1 MAIQCADYLWEE
13 LQGYAQPLSMAGH
26 TLALTAVVGE
36 PLANCLWESANFGY
50 VLVVPD
56 AVAAALPVEC
66 RTLAVMTT
74 QPLSQE
80 TFQALRQ
87 VQRQYNQADPDYY
100 DSVAS
105 RVDREEEYA
114 ATSTMTVFPLFYLA
128 LVLTLTAAAILTVQ
142 QLSETARYRQQ
153 FTLLHKLGMDR
164 REMVQALRRQFA
176 IYYTMPAVPPG
187 AHRGALYPEPGPGG
201 GAGDHGGAVPAG
213 SAGPADLG
221 AVLCHLSAVYPAG
234 LPQFETECAAGG
246 MRRRP
251 EPREGSGRRCLSQ
264 TKGGGLVDLSP
275 PTPYNKREHTP
286 QGEKETAM
294 IRLECDYAEG
304 AHERVLRRLFET
316 NLEQTPGY
324 GEDAYCAQARARI
337 RALCENEALD
347 VHFLVGGT
355 QTNTTVIAAALRPHQ
370 GVIAA
375 ASGHINVHETGAIE
389 ATGHKVLAVPS
400 ADGKL
405 TALDVRR
412 VWEAHWQDETREHMV
427 QPGMVYLSQPTENG
441 TLYAL
446 AELDDLWQTCQDCG
460 LFLYVDGARLG
471 YAS

>member
-1 MAIQCADYLWEE
+1 
-13 LQGYAQPLSMAGH
+13 
-26 TLALTAVVGE
+26 
-36 PLANCLWESANFGY
+36 
-50 VLVVPD
+50 
-56 AVAAALPVEC
+56 
-66 RTLAVMTT
+66 
-74 QPLSQE
+74 
-80 TFQALRQ
+80 
-87 VQRQYNQADPDYY
+87 
-100 DSVAS
+100 
-105 RVDREEEYA
+105 
-114 ATSTMTVFPLFYLA
+114 
-128 LVLTLTAAAILTVQ
+128 
-142 QLSETARYRQQ
+142 
-153 FTLLHKLGMDR
+153 
-164 REMVQALRRQFA
+164 
-176 IYYTMPAVPPG
+176 
-187 AHRGALYPEPGPGG
+187 
-201 GAGDHGGAVPAG
+201 
-213 SAGPADLG
+213 
-221 AVLCHLSAVYPAG
+221 
-234 LPQFETECAAGG
+234 
-246 MRRRP
+246 
-251 EPREGSGRRCLSQ
+251 
-264 TKGGGLVDLSP
+264 
-275 PTPYNKREHTP
+275 
-286 QGEKETAM
+286 M

-355 QTNTTVIAAALRPHQ
+355 QTNATVIAAALRPHQ

-441 TLYAL
+441 TLYSL

-471 YAS
+471 YGLMSPACDMTLPDLARRCDAFYLGGTKQRLLFGEALVLAHPALQRDFRYHLKQHGGMLAKGRLLGVQFEALLADGLYERIGQKAVDQALRLKRALLDKGWPLMVDSPTNQQFVVVPDPVYERIRQSYSTEHNGKPDPDHTAIRFCTTWSTRDEDIDALIRDIQAL

>member
-1 MAIQCADYLWEE
+1 
-13 LQGYAQPLSMAGH
+13 
-26 TLALTAVVGE
+26 
-36 PLANCLWESANFGY
+36 
-50 VLVVPD
+50 
-56 AVAAALPVEC
+56 
-66 RTLAVMTT
+66 
-74 QPLSQE
+74 
-80 TFQALRQ
+80 
-87 VQRQYNQADPDYY
+87 
-100 DSVAS
+100 
-105 RVDREEEYA
+105 
-114 ATSTMTVFPLFYLA
+114 
-128 LVLTLTAAAILTVQ
+128 
-142 QLSETARYRQQ
+142 
-153 FTLLHKLGMDR
+153 
-164 REMVQALRRQFA
+164 
-176 IYYTMPAVPPG
+176 
-187 AHRGALYPEPGPGG
+187 
-201 GAGDHGGAVPAG
+201 
-213 SAGPADLG
+213 
-221 AVLCHLSAVYPAG
+221 
-234 LPQFETECAAGG
+234 
-246 MRRRP
+246 
-251 EPREGSGRRCLSQ
+251 
-264 TKGGGLVDLSP
+264 
-275 PTPYNKREHTP
+275 
-286 QGEKETAM
+286 M

-441 TLYAL
+441 TLYSL

-471 YAS
+471 YGLMSPACDMTLPDLARQADRLALDLRRALEERGYAMLYDSPTNQQYPILPDELVEHLEADFAFSFWKKVDQDHTAVRLCTSWATEPAAIQALIQAVDRWEEG